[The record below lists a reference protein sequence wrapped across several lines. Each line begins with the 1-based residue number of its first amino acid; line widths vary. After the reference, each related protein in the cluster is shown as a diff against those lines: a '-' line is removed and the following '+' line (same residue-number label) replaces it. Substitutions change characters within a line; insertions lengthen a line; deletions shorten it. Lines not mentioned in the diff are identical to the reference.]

1 MHKVSKLPG
10 AFHVIYLEIEIVV
23 PSKTLEKKN
32 IDVCT
37 NNNVSW
43 ACKSNSVAQKPLVS
57 QTRAS

>member
-10 AFHVIYLEIEIVV
+10 AFHVIYLEIVV
-23 PSKTLEKKN
+23 PSKTLEKKK